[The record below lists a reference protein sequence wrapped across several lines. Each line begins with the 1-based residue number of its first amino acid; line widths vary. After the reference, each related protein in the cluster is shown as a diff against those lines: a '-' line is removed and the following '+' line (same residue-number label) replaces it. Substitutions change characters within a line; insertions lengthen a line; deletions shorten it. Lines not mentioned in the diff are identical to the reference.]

1 MVKLNFK
8 KCMTLGVTA
17 CLMLGTMAVS
27 GCGKKKLAAGNPNKD
42 IESVI
47 ANLKTKMEDRKYS
60 VQGDMQIYD
69 GKTKKFTSF
78 HEEMRSLVTD
88 LSKAKFEFVDDWDP
102 TKVTF
107 PVYNFQLVVFDIS
120 KIGVESKEEQEA
132 SHTKWDAFWSN
143 GYLITDSG
151 DAWKCNFDFEKA
163 SKELGDFF
171 DIKNIPEGAYSRMT
185 ALWNDKWYKENMM
198 TLDEYLADTFEAH
211 QKISKA
217 DGWNAKYKSRDNNG
231 ITVTITNESYKGEG
245 DAQFCYGEYFGPIF
259 VKIDGTWYRVPW
271 DVSLGNIMYH
281 DVGYMLYEGDSTEIT
296 NPFGYLPKGEYAAYV
311 DISKDTGVFEYD
323 LAEFTV

>member
-1 MVKLNFK
+1 MRMNLK
-8 KCMTLGVTA
+8 KYMALGMTA
-17 CLMLGTMAVS
+17 CLMLGTLAVS
-27 GCGKKKLAAGNPNKD
+27 GCAKRKLAAGNPNKD

-47 ANLKTKMEDRKYS
+47 SNLKAKMEDSKYS

-69 GKTKKFTSF
+69 GKTKKFTF
-78 HEEMRSLVTD
+78 FQEELKSLVTD
-88 LSKAKFEFVDDWDP
+88 LSKAKFEFVDDWNP

-107 PVYNFQLVVFDIS
+107 PVYNFQLAVFDIS
-120 KIGVESKEEQEA
+120 KIGEQTKEEQEA
-132 SHTKWDAFWSN
+132 SHTEWDAFWSN

-163 SKELGDFF
+163 SKELGEFF
-171 DIKNIPEGAYSRMT
+171 DTKNIPEGAYSRMT

-198 TLDEYLADTFEAH
+198 TLDEYLADSFEAT

-217 DGWNAKYKSRDNNG
+217 DGWNAKFKSRDNNG
-231 ITVTITNESYKGEG
+231 ITITITNESYKGEG

-271 DVSLGNIMYH
+271 DVSMENIMYH
-281 DVGYMLYEGDSTEIT
+281 DVGYLLYEGDSADIT

-311 DISKDTGVFEYD
+311 DISKDTCVFEYD